1 MQISDRINRARV
13 SATIRLS
20 ETAREL
26 QRAGHEIIDLA
37 EGEPDFDTPYHI
49 TVAAFEAARRGA
61 TRYTDVAGTPELRDA
76 VARHFKSRNGPDC
89 KPNNVIVGTGAK
101 QLIFNALMSSVN
113 RGDEVIIPVPCWVS
127 YADMAEIA
135 DGLPVLAKCGADT
148 GFKLTDGGLEELITS
163 RTRWLILNSPC
174 NPTGIV
180 YSRDELSALAVV
192 LRRHPGV
199 AVICDDIY
207 QEIVFDGAAFAT
219 LAAVAPDLSD
229 RILTVHGVSK
239 TYAMTGWRI
248 GYAAGPPDLISAMTK
263 LQGQSTTNVSSVS
276 QAAALAALNGPHG
289 AAFAT
294 LAAVAPDLSDR
305 ILTVHGVSKTYAMTG
320 WRIGYAAGPPDLI
333 SAMTKL
339 QGQSTT
345 NASSVSQA
353 AALAALNGPQDFL
366 VNWRAAY
373 RRRRDLVAAQLAGIP
388 GLEFTVPRGAFYHF
402 ADCSGLLGKATPAGR
417 CTRTDEDLSLYLLE
431 SAGVATVPG
440 TAFAAPGH
448 VRLCFARSED
458 QLAQAC
464 GRIRKGVELL
474 VD

>member
-263 LQGQSTTNVSSVS
+263 LQGQSTTN
-276 QAAALAALNGPHG
+276 
-289 AAFAT
+289 
-294 LAAVAPDLSDR
+294 
-305 ILTVHGVSKTYAMTG
+305 
-320 WRIGYAAGPPDLI
+320 
-333 SAMTKL
+333 
-339 QGQSTT
+339 
-345 NASSVSQA
+345 ASSVSQA

>member
-263 LQGQSTTNVSSVS
+263 LQGQSTTN
-276 QAAALAALNGPHG
+276 
-289 AAFAT
+289 
-294 LAAVAPDLSDR
+294 
-305 ILTVHGVSKTYAMTG
+305 
-320 WRIGYAAGPPDLI
+320 
-333 SAMTKL
+333 
-339 QGQSTT
+339 
-345 NASSVSQA
+345 ASSVSQA

-373 RRRRDLVAAQLAGIP
+373 RRRRDLVVAQLAGIP